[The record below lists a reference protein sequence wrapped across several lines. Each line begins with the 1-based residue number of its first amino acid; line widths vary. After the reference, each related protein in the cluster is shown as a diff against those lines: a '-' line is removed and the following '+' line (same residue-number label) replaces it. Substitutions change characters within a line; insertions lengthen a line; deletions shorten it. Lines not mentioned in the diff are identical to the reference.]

1 MLCQKCHKNLATV
14 RYAEV
19 IDGQV
24 KELHMCSAC
33 INEHHAEEA
42 SGFALSG
49 DAPAPRR
56 TVRRR
61 KPSETL
67 TANVECESCGSES
80 KVIAHDA
87 MVGCAMC
94 YDTFGDELEN
104 LVRERHAAL
113 IHRGKAP
120 NRDDDRERLRVE
132 LQTKRAL
139 LRSALRSERYE
150 EAAALRDEIKELEQ
164 QSGIVAIGQIAGS
177 GNDD

>member
-24 KELHMCSAC
+24 KELHMCSGC
-33 INEHHAEEA
+33 INEHDAEEA

-56 TVRRR
+56 NVRRR
-61 KPSETL
+61 KPSTTL
-67 TANVECESCGSES
+67 TANVACDSCGTES
-80 KVIAHDA
+80 TQIAEEV

-104 LVRERHAAL
+104 MVRERHAAL

-120 NRDDDRERLRVE
+120 NRDDHREQLRVE

-150 EAAALRDEIKELEQ
+150 EAASLRDKIKALEN
-164 QSGIVAIGQIAGS
+164 QSGPLAVGTITGS

>member
-56 TVRRR
+56 NVRRR
-61 KPSETL
+61 KQSETL
-67 TANVECESCGSES
+67 TANVECQSCGSES
-80 KVIAHDA
+80 KQIAQESI
-87 MVGCAMC
+87 VGCAVC

-120 NRDDDRERLRVE
+120 NRDDQREKVRVE

-150 EAAALRDEIKELEQ
+150 EAASLRDVIKALEQ
-164 QSGIVAIGQIAGS
+164 KAGLVVAGPIAGS

>member
-24 KELHMCSAC
+24 KELHMCSGC
-33 INEHHAEEA
+33 IDEHDTEEA

-56 TVRRR
+56 NVRRR
-61 KPSETL
+61 RPSETL
-67 TANVECESCGSES
+67 TANIECQSCGSES
-80 KVIAHDA
+80 KQIVEEA

-94 YDTFGDELEN
+94 YDTYGDELEN

-120 NRDDDRERLRVE
+120 NRDDQREQLRVE

-150 EAAALRDEIKELEQ
+150 EAALLRDEIKELEH
-164 QSGIVAIGQIAGS
+164 QSGLVVVGPITGS

>member
-24 KELHMCSAC
+24 KELHMCSGC
-33 INEHHAEEA
+33 ISEHHEEEA

-56 TVRRR
+56 NAGRRR
-61 KPSETL
+61 PSETL
-67 TANVECESCGSES
+67 TANVECPSCGSES
-80 KVIAHDA
+80 KEIAQEA

-120 NRDDDRERLRVE
+120 NRDDQREQLRVE

-150 EAAALRDEIKELEQ
+150 EAATLRDEIKALEL
-164 QSGIVAIGQIAGS
+164 QSGPVAVGIITGS

>member
-33 INEHHAEEA
+33 INDHHAEEA

-56 TVRRR
+56 RVTRR

-67 TANVECESCGSES
+67 TANVECDSCGSES
-80 KVIAHDA
+80 KTIAADA

-113 IHRGKAP
+113 IHRGKSP
-120 NRDDDRERLRVE
+120 VQNSDREKLRVE
-132 LQTKRAL
+132 LQSKRAL
-139 LRSALRSERYE
+139 LRSALKSERYE
-150 EAAALRDEIKELEQ
+150 EAATLPDHIQTLESR
-164 QSGIVAIGQIAGS
+164 SGLIAPGAVS
-177 GNDD
+177 GGGNDD

>member
-24 KELHMCSAC
+24 KELHMCSGC
-33 INEHHAEEA
+33 INEHHAQEA

-56 TVRRR
+56 NVRRR
-61 KPSETL
+61 KPSVSL
-67 TANVECESCGSES
+67 TANVECQTCGSES
-80 KVIAHDA
+80 KQIAEEA

-120 NRDDDRERLRVE
+120 SRDDHREQLRVE

-139 LRSALRSERYE
+139 LRSALKSERYE
-150 EAAALRDEIKELEQ
+150 EAATLRDQIQDLER
-164 QSGIVAIGQIAGS
+164 QSGLIAPGSITGS